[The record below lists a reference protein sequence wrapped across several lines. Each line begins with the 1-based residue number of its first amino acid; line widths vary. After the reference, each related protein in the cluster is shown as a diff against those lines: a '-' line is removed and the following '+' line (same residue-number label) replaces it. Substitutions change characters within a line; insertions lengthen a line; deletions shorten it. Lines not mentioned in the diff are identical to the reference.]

1 MTITYANT
9 DEMSGMQ
16 KARKEPKAGGKL
28 SVETIRVN

>member
-16 KARKEPKAGGKL
+16 QARKEPKAGGSLALKQ
-28 SVETIRVN
+28 